1 MAEYI
6 CKEVR
11 TDNGGYLEVKKEL
24 VRCRNCK
31 HRPKFVE
38 PEDEDD
44 VGYLLFP
51 DNKCPCRCEDEWYNW
66 MPKKDW
72 YCGNA
77 ERDEEC

>member
-31 HRPKFVE
+31 QRGTKNAKDSNV
-38 PEDEDD
+38 
-44 VGYLLFP
+44 YLASVLQ
-51 DNKCPCRCEDEWYNW
+51 EV
-66 MPKKDW
+66 
-72 YCGNA
+72 
-77 ERDEEC
+77 